1 MVWALSHMLP
11 VLRTTRP
18 SQRNTITEERFC
30 SLNKSDWSVD
40 AYSRHARFVSELGAP
55 VVALLDPQ
63 PGERILDVGCGDGL
77 LTRESM
83 ERGCTVAGV
92 DSSPDMV
99 RAARVRGVD
108 ARLLDAASLTLASC
122 FDAVFSNAAL
132 HWMKDAD
139 AVINGVARALKPGG
153 RFIAEMGGRGN
164 VAALRRTMREHVA
177 RFGINAVVI
186 DPWYFS
192 DVEEYAGRLRAGGFA
207 ARRIGL
213 LPRPTRLPT
222 GVSGWI
228 TAIARPFLAPPS
240 GEQRRQLLDAMER
253 ELAPV
258 LSNNER
264 ELYADY
270 VRLRFFTVK
279 SPAT

>member
-1 MVWALSHMLP
+1 LS
-11 VLRTTRP
+11 
-18 SQRNTITEERFC
+18 
-30 SLNKSDWSVD
+30 KSDWSAD

-63 PGERILDVGCGDGL
+63 PGERILDVGCGDGV
-77 LTRESM
+77 LTRELM
-83 ERGCTVAGV
+83 ERGCTAVGI
-92 DSSPDMV
+92 DSSPSMV
-99 RAARVRGVD
+99 RAARERGVD
-108 ARLLDAASLTLASC
+108 ARLLDAGSLAFVSC

-153 RFIAEMGGRGN
+153 RFVAEMGGCGN
-164 VAALRRTMREHVA
+164 VAALRRALREHLP
-177 RFGINAVVI
+177 RFGIDAVAI
-186 DPWYFS
+186 DPWYFP

-207 ARRIGL
+207 VRWIGL

-228 TAIARPFLAPPS
+228 TAIARPFLAPLS
-240 GEQRRQLLDAMER
+240 GVQRRQLLAAMER

-258 LSNNER
+258 LSNNES

-270 VRLRFFTVK
+270 VRLRFLAVK
-279 SPAT
+279 SPET